1 VKSSRGKDKLLLEG
15 YSYRRANNSQ
25 NIWRCSR
32 NNCAGR
38 VKSDGSEYITITE
51 HVHTP
56 NPDENIS
63 TEFKSQICTKA
74 AICHD
79 PPRRIIHEALLNI
92 DQADGAAVPTYYS
105 SQRTIE
111 RKRKKNDIPL
121 PRPQTF
127 SEILIPDE
135 LQITNSGARFL
146 LYDNHHP
153 NRRLIILSSDDDL
166 DRLSNSD
173 HWHCDGT
180 FKVCNISLL
189 KLIFFFFCRCPLNFL
204 LNYIHFMV
212 HYSVNLY
219 QWFIVIHLTK
229 MKTFTTNCLIFC

>member
-1 VKSSRGKDKLLLEG
+1 MSIVKSSRGKDKLLLEG

-38 VKSDGSEYITITE
+38 VKSDGGEYITITE
-51 HVHTP
+51 HGHTP

-79 PPRRIIHEALLNI
+79 PPRRIIHETLLNI
-92 DQADGAAVPTYYS
+92 DLADGAAVPTYYA

-153 NRRLIILSSDDDL
+153 NRRLIILSDDDL

-173 HWHCDGT
+173 HWHCDDT

-189 KLIFFFFCRCPLNFL
+189 KLIFFFFAGVPSTFCSII
-204 LNYIHFMV
+204 YI
-212 HYSVNLY
+212 S
-219 QWFIVIHLTK
+219 WFIIRSI
-229 MKTFTTNCLIFC
+229 FTNGLLLYILQR